1 MLQICLKQ
9 EFVFYLIITKSWD
22 IMRKKA
28 GDIMAGFPCEHCSYY
43 GYDEEYDEYFCNI
56 NLDEDEMQRYM
67 SGSMESCHYFSPY
80 DEYKM
85 VQKQN

>member
-1 MLQICLKQ
+1 MLKTRVCFLLDYY
-9 EFVFYLIITKSWD
+9 EELGYNE
-22 IMRKKA
+22 KKA